1 MASSRADGM
10 SEEADVFISTGQ
22 FIPGNTVSEFIF
34 GVNVDDAY
42 WSLTIVARGTNTEVE
57 ILRQRVIADAAGTR
71 RLRYTVRNNTGNP
84 TFFTRGA
91 VRIPPR

>member
-1 MASSRADGM
+1 V

-22 FIPGNTVSEFIF
+22 FIAGNAVLDFTF

-42 WSLTIVARGTNTEVE
+42 WDLRTVARGTNTEVE
-57 ILRQRVIADAAGTR
+57 ILRQRVSSDPAGTR
-71 RLRYTVRNNTGNP
+71 RLIYTVRNNTANP

>member
-1 MASSRADGM
+1 M

-22 FIPGNTVSEFIF
+22 FISGNAVLDFTF
-34 GVNVDDAY
+34 GQTLDDAY

-57 ILRQRVIADAAGTR
+57 ILRQRVVADAAGTR
-71 RLRYTVRNNTGNP
+71 RLIYTVRNNTGNP